1 MASPWR
7 GVAVAG
13 VGQGP
18 CRAAEEED
26 ATMMMVEEAVGEEA
40 WGWRQLGRVAGGEV
54 VAYGETCE
62 RRCLP
67 KEHQMAGGLQRGT
80 EAVQHL
86 KDQVEGRVVAGEGAS
101 NDATGLLVG
110 TINGV
115 PQAEYV
121 LQEAA
126 SAYLGE
132 ASSREAP
139 SCLAFEVCSLNEKTQ
154 VEPLHR
160 MPKWRHGPRLRIKWC
175 TTIGKARRH
184 PESRRRRHSREPWEP
199 HSGHWKWKTR
209 EARGRKAQ
217 IFVSSQALSIT
228 IFIVIVI
235 FVFMNRSSSR

>member
-1 MASPWR
+1 MPVPVERMGWGRSGWRMASPWR

-26 ATMMMVEEAVGEEA
+26 ATMMRVEEAVGEEA

-54 VAYGETCE
+54 VA
-62 RRCLP
+62 

-101 NDATGLLVG
+101 NDAT
-110 TINGV
+110 
-115 PQAEYV
+115 QAEYV

-139 SCLAFEVCSLNEKTQ
+139 SCLAFEV
-154 VEPLHR
+154 
-160 MPKWRHGPRLRIKWC
+160 
-175 TTIGKARRH
+175 A
-184 PESRRRRHSREPWEP
+184 
-199 HSGHWKWKTR
+199 
-209 EARGRKAQ
+209 A
-217 IFVSSQALSIT
+217 
-228 IFIVIVI
+228 
-235 FVFMNRSSSR
+235 